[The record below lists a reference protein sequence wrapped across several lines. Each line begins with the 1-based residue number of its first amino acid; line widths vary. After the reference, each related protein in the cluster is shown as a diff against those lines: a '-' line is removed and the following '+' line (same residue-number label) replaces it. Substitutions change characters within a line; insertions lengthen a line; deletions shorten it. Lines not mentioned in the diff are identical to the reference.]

1 MKHIF
6 ALGTVMVSGA
16 LLAAACVATDA
27 DNDPDTTENFGGSGG
42 DGGSG
47 GSGGSS
53 TTSTT
58 GADGGSGG
66 TSGSGGWGGSGG
78 TGGTG
83 GSGGTYSNGGSGG
96 DGAGGWAGEDSN
108 EETTTTTST
117 STSTTGNGGSGG
129 ACLGNDEVEHLPD
142 CEDLEFAHV
151 ECALFDPP
159 EPYGMTHCKQFA
171 EHAKPE
177 VFKALFDCLNEID
190 VIDAC
195 SEEHDAAV
203 RLCRDGDGDFEDDD
217 DDGVIPLT
225 CESDLAREKCANLGC
240 PEVDTE
246 IDGECDVYLSA
257 FTPAG
262 VDHVITCTNEFTGD
276 VEGGEWGA
284 GPDTTGCGEEFR
296 LCVIGVNQPAH

>member
-6 ALGTVMVSGA
+6 ALGTVMLSGA
-16 LLAAACVATDA
+16 LLAGACVANDS
-27 DNDPDTTENFGGSGG
+27 DDDPDTTENFGGAGG
-42 DGGSG
+42 TGGSDG

-53 TTSTT
+53 TTTT
-58 GADGGSGG
+58 TATTDNGGSGG
-66 TSGSGGWGGSGG
+66 TSTSGGAGGWGGSGG
-78 TGGTG
+78 
-83 GSGGTYSNGGSGG
+83 SGGTYASGGSAG
-96 DGAGGWAGEDSN
+96 DTSNGAGGWAGDDATTG
-108 EETTTTTST
+108 EETTTT
-117 STSTTGNGGSGG
+117 TSTTGNGGSGG
-129 ACLGNDEVEHLPD
+129 ACLGNGAVEHVPD

-151 ECALFDPP
+151 VCDYDPP
-159 EPYGMTHCKQFA
+159 EPFGMTHCKQFA

-177 VFKALFDCLNEID
+177 VFKALFDCLDAID

-195 SEEHDAAV
+195 SVEHDDAV
-203 RLCRDGDGDFEDDD
+203 RLCRDGNLEDEDESN
-217 DDGVIPLT
+217 DGVIPLT

-246 IDGECDVYLSA
+246 LDGECDVYLSA

-296 LCVIGVNQPAH
+296 LCVIGVNQPVH